1 MYIFVVLLSKL
12 CCQLIGTKL
21 WVIWHGI
28 FGFFLL
34 LYDFSSCFIFLA
46 SQIGAFNEILYLT
59 ENCHLFRK
67 LEKKKRKQKKKAP
80 QSAMVLSCQIKLNDR
95 LNNFYVLFS
104 EFNIV
109 LDWQESIRYQVMMIQ
124 CLQQVNY
131 LINKER
137 ERERATYAK

>member
-1 MYIFVVLLSKL
+1 
-12 CCQLIGTKL
+12 
-21 WVIWHGI
+21 
-28 FGFFLL
+28 
-34 LYDFSSCFIFLA
+34 
-46 SQIGAFNEILYLT
+46 
-59 ENCHLFRK
+59 
-67 LEKKKRKQKKKAP
+67 
-80 QSAMVLSCQIKLNDR
+80 MVLSCQIKLNDR

-137 ERERATYAK
+137 EREREQLMPNDVHFIQKCDLFINAVISLILIKVRTNYQS